1 MVEKIQVI
9 NMSLFRSRRAGVVL
23 ASVVA
28 MPACGVWAASG
39 SFIASSELEETV
51 VTASRT
57 QQRIFDSP
65 ASLSVIDEE
74 ELARATVPSLA
85 EMLRDVPGVQV
96 TDSGQPGLG
105 RIRIRGEESRRTA
118 ILVNSQEITDHYE
131 VGIPLTLHPAMVER
145 IEVMRG
151 SGSVLYGSRALSG
164 VVNFLTRKGGTEPL
178 QATVEGGYDSATEGY
193 NSFVSLYG
201 NVEGFEYRLAG
212 TKSDHDDRSTPEGN
226 MENTAYD
233 NESVYLYA
241 GRGFGDQ
248 RVEYT
253 YENYK
258 SGSNIFV
265 EEAVKNT
272 YPLTDFYIESP
283 KRDREKHGLF
293 YNWDVDNSWLQS
305 LSANAYQQTNDRHF
319 YTFTETVWYSR
330 DINNYS
336 KLETDGALVQLNF
349 QPLGNHQIIAGLQYL
364 NDDVDQTRHVDTVS
378 WTPPVA
384 ATGIEVIRDKA
395 SINTWALFVQD
406 QWEMS
411 DRLAM
416 TLGLRQYHV
425 DGKLDFTDRASLNAG
440 NLDSDD
446 ELIGALGLVW
456 GVSDTLHL
464 RANIAQGY
472 VYPSLTQLATGAYA
486 GSSFVNPDTSLV
498 PETSMNYELGLRLQQ
513 RNLSLDATVFYN
525 ESDDYIHHLPCV
537 EADNCPGRRDR
548 LYQNVGK
555 SNAHGIELYLAY
567 DGLPQGLAPYASLTW
582 MKRKIE
588 YDELSTWN
596 TAVPDYSGRVGLRWQ
611 GAVRVLPSVWTD
623 LYLRGETSSD
633 LEEPGTVRNVL
644 EEKSGWVT
652 VNLSTGLQFGND
664 EQYQLSVDLFN
675 LTDKT
680 YIASTE
686 NLYGAERSVAMK
698 LSLNW

>member
-9 NMSLFRSRRAGVVL
+9 NMSLFRSRRATVVL

-39 SFIASSELEETV
+39 SFVASSDLEETV

-131 VGIPLTLHPAMVER
+131 VGTPLTLHPAMVER

-193 NSFVSLYG
+193 NSFASLYG

-212 TKSDHDDRSTPEGN
+212 TKSDHDDRSTPKGS

-258 SGSNIFV
+258 SSSNIYV
-265 EEAVKNT
+265 EEAVKST

-293 YNWDVDNSWLQS
+293 YNWDIDNSWLQS

-336 KLETDGALVQLNF
+336 TLETDGALVQLDF
-349 QPLGNHQIIAGLQYL
+349 QPLGNHHLIAGLQYL
-364 NDDVDQTRHVDTVS
+364 SDDVDQTRHVDTVS
-378 WTPPVA
+378 WTPAIA
-384 ATGIEVIRDKA
+384 ATGIEIIRDKA
-395 SINTWALFVQD
+395 SIDTWALFVQD
-406 QWEMS
+406 QWEIS
-411 DRLAM
+411 DRIAM

-425 DGKLDFTDRASLNAG
+425 DGKLDFTDRASLSAG

-464 RANIAQGY
+464 RANVAQGY

-486 GSSFVNPDTSLV
+486 GSSFVNPDTGLA
-498 PETSMNYELGLRLQQ
+498 PETSMNYELGLRLQR
-513 RNLSLDATVFYN
+513 RNLSLDTTVFYN

-555 SNAHGIELYLAY
+555 SNAHGIELYLVY

-611 GAVRVLPSVWTD
+611 GAVRALPSVWTD

-664 EQYQLSVDLFN
+664 DQYQLSVDLFN

>member
-39 SFIASSELEETV
+39 SFVASSELEETV

-131 VGIPLTLHPAMVER
+131 VGTPLTLHPAMVER

-178 QATVEGGYDSATEGY
+178 QATVEGGYDSATEGF
-193 NSFVSLYG
+193 NSFASIYG

-212 TKSDHDDRSTPEGN
+212 TKSDHDDRSTPKGS
-226 MENTAYD
+226 MENTSYD

-258 SGSNIFV
+258 SSSNIYV
-265 EEAVKNT
+265 EEAVKTT

-293 YNWDVDNSWLQS
+293 YNWDVDNSWLRS

-336 KLETDGALVQLNF
+336 KLETDGALVQLDF
-349 QPLGNHQIIAGLQYL
+349 QPLGNHQLIAGLQYL
-364 NDDVDQTRHVDTVS
+364 SDDVDQTRHVDTVS
-378 WTPPVA
+378 WTPPIA
-384 ATGIEVIRDKA
+384 ATGIEIIRDKA
-395 SINTWALFVQD
+395 SIDTWAVFVQD
-406 QWEMS
+406 QWEVS

-456 GVSDTLHL
+456 GVSDELHL
-464 RANIAQGY
+464 RANVAQGY

-498 PETSMNYELGLRLQQ
+498 PETSMNYELGLRLQR
-513 RNLSLDATVFYN
+513 RNLSLDTTVFYN
-525 ESDDYIHHLPCV
+525 ESDDYIHHLPCA

-555 SNAHGIELYLAY
+555 SNAHGIELYLVY

-611 GAVRVLPSVWTD
+611 GALRSLPSVWTD
-623 LYLRGETSSD
+623 FYLRGETSSD

-652 VNLSTGLQFGND
+652 VNLSTGLQFGAD

>member
-1 MVEKIQVI
+1 M
-9 NMSLFRSRRAGVVL
+9 
-23 ASVVA
+23 
-28 MPACGVWAASG
+28 
-39 SFIASSELEETV
+39 

>member
-1 MVEKIQVI
+1 MPF
-9 NMSLFRSRRAGVVL
+9 LYPPRAAVALTFLTLIPVGAAWGVTE
-23 ASVVA
+23 SF
-28 MPACGVWAASG
+28 AA
-39 SFIASSELEETV
+39 ASELEEIV

-57 QQRIFDSP
+57 RQRIFDSP
-65 ASLSVIDEE
+65 ASLSVINEE

-131 VGIPLTLHPAMVER
+131 VGTPLTLHPAMVER

-164 VVNFLTRKGGTEPL
+164 VVNFLTRKGGTQPL
-178 QATVEGGYDSATEGY
+178 QATLEGGYDSATEGY
-193 NSFVSLYG
+193 NTFASIYG
-201 NVEGFEYRLAG
+201 NADGLEYRLAG
-212 TKSDHDDRSTPEGN
+212 TKSDYGDRATPEGH
-226 MENTAYD
+226 MDNTAYD
-233 NESVYLYA
+233 SDSMYFYA
-241 GRGFGDQ
+241 GRGFGDHT
-248 RVEYT
+248 VEYT
-253 YENYK
+253 YEKYQSSSK
-258 SGSNIFV
+258 VYV
-265 EEAVKNT
+265 EEEVKRV

-283 KRDREKHGLF
+283 KRDRDKHGLF
-293 YNWDVDNSWLQS
+293 YSWEADNSWLQS
-305 LSANAYQQTNDRHF
+305 LSVNAYQQTNDRHF

-336 KLETDGALVQLNF
+336 ELNTDGALIQLNF
-349 QPLGNHQIIAGLQYL
+349 QPLGDHQLIAGLQYL

-384 ATGIEVIRDKA
+384 ASGIEVIRDKA
-395 SINTWALFVQD
+395 SIDTWAVFVQD
-406 QWEMS
+406 EWEIG

-416 TLGLRQYHV
+416 TVGLRQYYV
-425 DGKLDFTDRASLNAG
+425 DGKLDYTDRASLSAG
-440 NLDSDD
+440 GLGSD
-446 ELIGALGLVW
+446 EKLIGALGAVW
-456 GVSDTLHL
+456 SVSDTLHL
-464 RANIAQGY
+464 RANVSQGY

-486 GSSFVNPDTSLV
+486 GSSFVNPDASLA
-498 PETSMNYELGLRLQQ
+498 PETSINYELGLRWQ
-513 RNLSLDATVFYN
+513 RSDLTMDATVFYSQ
-525 ESDDYIHHLPCV
+525 SDDYIHHLPCV
-537 EADNCPGRRDR
+537 AADNCPGARDR

-555 SNAHGIELYLAY
+555 SNAHGVELYLVY
-567 DGLPQGLAPYASLTW
+567 GGLPLGLAPYASLTW
-582 MKRKIE
+582 IKRKIE
-588 YDELSTWN
+588 YAEFSTWN

-611 GAVRVLPSVWTD
+611 GAVRYLPNLWTD
-623 LYLRGETSSD
+623 FFLRGETASD

-652 VNLSTGLQFGND
+652 VNFSSGVEFGQD
-664 EQYQLSVDLFN
+664 DQYQLSIDLLN

-686 NLYGAERSVAMK
+686 NLYGAQRSVAMK

>member
-1 MVEKIQVI
+1 
-9 NMSLFRSRRAGVVL
+9 MSIYRFRRSALALAIMLATPVSAVWGVN
-23 ASVVA
+23 
-28 MPACGVWAASG
+28 G
-39 SFIASSELEETV
+39 SFVAASELEEMV

-57 QQRIFDSP
+57 QQRVFDSP
-65 ASLSVIDEE
+65 ASLSVIGEE
-74 ELARATVPSLA
+74 ELSRATVPSLA

-131 VGIPLTLHPAMVER
+131 VGTPLTLHPAMVER

-178 QATVEGGYDSATEGY
+178 QATVEGGYDSATDGY
-193 NSFVSLYG
+193 NSFASVYG

-212 TKSDHDDRSTPEGN
+212 TRSDHNDRSTPEGS

-233 NESVYLYA
+233 NDSVYFYA

-248 RVEYT
+248 RLEYT
-253 YENYK
+253 YEKYK
-258 SGSNIFV
+258 SSSNVYV
-265 EEAVKNT
+265 EDEVKTT
-272 YPLTDFYIESP
+272 YPLTDFYLESP
-283 KRDREKHGLF
+283 KRDRDKHGVF
-293 YNWDVDNSWLQS
+293 YDWDVDNSWLEGV
-305 LSANAYQQTNDRHF
+305 SANAYQQNNDRHF

-336 KLETDGALVQLNF
+336 KLETDGALAQLNF
-349 QPLGNHQIIAGLQYL
+349 QPLGEHRLIAGLQYL

-378 WTPPVA
+378 WTPPIA
-384 ATGIEVIRDKA
+384 TTGIEVIRDKA
-395 SINTWALFVQD
+395 SIDTWALFVQD
-406 QWEMS
+406 QWEIS
-411 DRLAM
+411 DRLSM
-416 TLGLRQYHV
+416 TAGLRQYYV
-425 DGKLDFTDRASLNAG
+425 DGKLDYTDRESLSAG

-446 ELIGALGLVW
+446 ELIGAMGLVW
-456 GVSDTLHL
+456 AVRDDVHL
-464 RANIAQGY
+464 RANVSQGY

-486 GSSFVNPDTSLV
+486 GSRFVNPDVNLD
-498 PETSMNYELGLRLQQ
+498 PETSVNYELGLRLQ
-513 RNLSLDATVFYN
+513 RSNLTLDTTAFYT

-537 EADNCPGRRDR
+537 ETDNCPGSRDR

-555 SNAHGIELYLAY
+555 SNAHGVELYVVY
-567 DGLPQGLAPYASLTW
+567 GGLSQGLEPYASLTW

-588 YDELSTWN
+588 YEEFSTWS

-611 GAVRVLPSVWTD
+611 GALVSVPGLWSD
-623 LYLRGETSSD
+623 FYLRGETSSD
-633 LEEPGTVRNVL
+633 LEEPGTVRDVL
-644 EEKSGWVT
+644 EEKSDWVT
-652 VNLSTGLQFGND
+652 VNVSAGVEFGT
-664 EQYQLSVDLFN
+664 ESQYQLSVDLFN

>member
-1 MVEKIQVI
+1 M
-9 NMSLFRSRRAGVVL
+9 
-23 ASVVA
+23 
-28 MPACGVWAASG
+28 
-39 SFIASSELEETV
+39 

-131 VGIPLTLHPAMVER
+131 VGTPLTLHPAMVER

-305 LSANAYQQTNDRHF
+305 LSANAYQQTNNRHF

>member
-1 MVEKIQVI
+1 
-9 NMSLFRSRRAGVVL
+9 MSFRRFPGSALALTILTGTTAG
-23 ASVVA
+23 AA
-28 MPACGVWAASG
+28 WAASD
-39 SFIASSELEETV
+39 SFVAASELEEMV

-57 QQRIFDSP
+57 RQRVFDSP
-65 ASLSVIDEE
+65 ASLSVISEE

-131 VGIPLTLHPAMVER
+131 VGTPLTLHPAMVER

-178 QATVEGGYDSATEGY
+178 QATIEGGYDSATDGY
-193 NSFVSLYG
+193 NSFASVYG
-201 NVEGFEYRLAG
+201 NLDGFEYRFAG
-212 TKSDHDDRSTPEGN
+212 TKSDHDNRSTPEGS
-226 MENTAYD
+226 MDKTAYD
-233 NESVYLYA
+233 NDSVYAYA
-241 GRGFGDQ
+241 GREFGDQ
-248 RVEYT
+248 RLEYT
-253 YENYK
+253 YEKYK
-258 SGSNIFV
+258 SSSNIYV
-265 EEAVKNT
+265 EEEVKST
-272 YPLTDFYIESP
+272 YPLTDFYVESP
-283 KRDREKHGLF
+283 KRDRDKHGLF
-293 YNWDVDNSWLQS
+293 YSWNVDNNWLQGV
-305 LSANAYQQTNDRHF
+305 SANAYQQNSDRHF
-319 YTFTETVWYSR
+319 YTFTETVGYSR

-336 KLETDGALVQLNF
+336 KLETEGALLQLDL
-349 QPLGNHQIIAGLQYL
+349 QPLGDHRLIAGLQYL
-364 NDDVDQTRHVDTVS
+364 NDDVDQKRHVDTAS
-378 WTPPVA
+378 WTPPIA
-384 ATGIEVIRDKA
+384 TTGIEVIRDEA
-395 SINTWALFVQD
+395 SIDTWAVFVQD
-406 QWEMS
+406 QWEIS

-416 TLGLRQYHV
+416 TAGLRQYYV
-425 DGKLDFTDRASLNAG
+425 DGQLDYTDRESLSAG

-456 GVSDTLHL
+456 AVSDTLHL
-464 RANIAQGY
+464 RGNVSQGY

-486 GSSFVNPDTSLV
+486 GSRFVNPDASLD
-498 PETSMNYELGLRLQQ
+498 PETSINYELGLRLQ
-513 RNLSLDATVFYN
+513 RNDLTLDTTAFYTK
-525 ESDDYIHHLPCV
+525 SDDYIHHLPCV
-537 EADNCPGRRDR
+537 EADNCPGSRDR

-555 SNAHGIELYLAY
+555 SNAHGIELYLVY
-567 DGLPQGLAPYASLTW
+567 GGLPHGLAPYASLTW

-588 YDELSTWN
+588 YEEFSTWS

-611 GAVRVLPSVWTD
+611 GTLLSVPSLWTD
-623 LYLRGETSSD
+623 FYLRGETSSD
-633 LEEPGTVRNVL
+633 LEEPGTVRDVL

-652 VNLSTGLQFGND
+652 ANLSTGIEFGTDN
-664 EQYQLSVDLFN
+664 QYQLSVDLFN
-675 LTDKT
+675 LTDKA

>member
-1 MVEKIQVI
+1 
-9 NMSLFRSRRAGVVL
+9 MSFFRSPGCAVVL
-23 ASVVA
+23 AFTA
-28 MPACGVWAASG
+28 AIPAG
-39 SFIASSELEETV
+39 SAWGEAGTFVASSELEEVV

-57 QQRIFDSP
+57 QQRVFDSP
-65 ASLSVIDEE
+65 ASLSVINEE

-131 VGIPLTLHPAMVER
+131 VGTPLTLHPAMVER

-178 QATVEGGYDSATEGY
+178 QATLEGGYDSATEGV
-193 NSFVSLYG
+193 NTFASVYG
-201 NVEGFEYRLAG
+201 NVDGLEYRLAG
-212 TKSDHDDRSTPEGN
+212 TKSDYDDRATPEGH
-226 MENTAYD
+226 MDNTAYD
-233 NESVYLYA
+233 SDSVYVYA
-241 GRGFGDQ
+241 GRGFGDH

-253 YENYK
+253 YEKYQ
-258 SGSNIFV
+258 SSSNVYV
-265 EEAVKNT
+265 EEEVKNA

-293 YNWDVDNSWLQS
+293 YSWEIDNNWLQT
-305 LSANAYQQTNDRHF
+305 LTANAYQQTNDRHF

-336 KLETDGALVQLNF
+336 KLDTEGGLIQLNF
-349 QPLGNHQIIAGLQYL
+349 QPMGNHQFIAGLQYL
-364 NDDVDQTRHVDTVS
+364 GDDVDQTRHVDTVS

-384 ATGIEVIRDKA
+384 ASGIEVIRDKA
-395 SINTWALFVQD
+395 SIDTWAVFVQD
-406 QWEMS
+406 QWELS

-416 TLGLRQYHV
+416 TAGLRQYYV
-425 DGKLDFTDRASLNAG
+425 DGKLDYTDRESLSAG
-440 NLDSDD
+440 DLDSDD
-446 ELIGALGLVW
+446 ELIAALGLVW
-456 GVSDTLHL
+456 SVSDTLHM
-464 RANIAQGY
+464 RANVSQGY

-486 GSSFVNPDTSLV
+486 GSSFVNPDASLD
-498 PETSMNYELGLRLQQ
+498 PETSINYELGLRLQ
-513 RNLSLDATVFYN
+513 RSDLIMDTTVFHTQ
-525 ESDDYIHHLPCV
+525 SDDYIHHLPCV
-537 EADNCPGRRDR
+537 EADSCPGRRDR

-555 SNAHGIELYLAY
+555 SNAHGIELYLVY
-567 DGLPQGLAPYASLTW
+567 GGLGQGLEPYASLTW

-588 YDELSTWN
+588 YAEFSTWS
-596 TAVPDYSGRVGLRWQ
+596 TAVPDYSGRLGLRWQ
-611 GAVRVLPSVWTD
+611 GAVRYLPNLWTD
-623 LYLRGETSSD
+623 VYLRGETSSD

-652 VNLSTGLQFGND
+652 INFSSGVEFGQDN
-664 EQYQLSVDLFN
+664 QYQLSVDLLN

-686 NLYGAERSVAMK
+686 NLYGAQRSVAMK
-698 LSLNW
+698 LSLSW